1 MPLTIYNSLT
11 KKKETF
17 EPLKDGEISM
27 YVCGPTVYD
36 LCHIGHARS
45 QVVFDVIFR
54 YFKYS
59 GYQVNYTRNY
69 TDIDDKIINRAN
81 EKGVDPN
88 ELAEDYIREFDEDMA
103 AIGVELPTNRPKAT
117 ETMNEI
123 IALVTTLIDKGFAY
137 VLDGDV
143 YYSVRKFTPYG
154 KLSGKDIEALE
165 MGARVEVDERKEDP
179 LDFALWKSSKPGEP
193 FWESPWGKGRPGW
206 HIECSAMGKKF
217 LGETFDIHGG
227 GKDLIFP
234 HHENEIAQS
243 EAATGKLFVRYWI
256 HNGFVNIE
264 KEKMSKS
271 IGNILNIKDILK
283 VHSPEALRLFLL
295 SSHYR
300 SPIEYASSL
309 LKESEVALE
318 RLYTTLRRMDE
329 FIKGNGIEG
338 SSGGTDLIESFE
350 HHMDDDFNTALVVGD
365 VFEALKKANRHLD
378 DSQKGGLSEDALRS
392 IIAAKEAIKTISSV
406 LGVFNKEPAAYFSQK
421 EKGYLETSALTT
433 EEIEKLISERNAARK
448 GKDFSKADQI
458 RVTLDEKGIALED
471 TPQGTKWKVK

>member
-11 KKKETF
+11 RKKETF
-17 EPLKDGEISM
+17 KPLIDGEINM

-54 YFKYS
+54 YLKYKGFK
-59 GYQVNYTRNY
+59 VNYTRNY

-81 EKGVDPN
+81 ERGIEAK
-88 ELAEDYIREFDEDMA
+88 ELAENYIKAFDEDME
-103 AIGVELPTNRPKAT
+103 AIGVELPTHRPKAT
-117 ETMNEI
+117 ETMGEI
-123 IALVTTLIDKGFAY
+123 IDLVQTLIDKGYAY

-143 YYSVRKFTPYG
+143 YYSVRKFVSYG
-154 KLSGKDIEALE
+154 KLSGKDIEALKT
-165 MGARVEVDERKEDP
+165 GARVEVDERKEDP

-206 HIECSAMGKKF
+206 HIECSAMGNKF
-217 LGETFDIHGG
+217 LGETLDIHGG
-227 GKDLIFP
+227 GRDLIFP

-243 EAATGKLFVRYWI
+243 EAATGKPFVRYWI

-283 VHSPEALRLFLL
+283 VHSSEALRLFLI

-309 LKESEVALE
+309 LKEAEVALE
-318 RLYTTLRRMDE
+318 RVYTTMKRIDK
-329 FIKGNGIEG
+329 FINEKGIEG
-338 SSGGTDLIESFE
+338 SSDRCGLISSFE
-350 HHMDDDFNTALVVGD
+350 QHMDDDFNTALVVGD
-365 VFEALKKANRHLD
+365 VFESLRMANRYLD
-378 DSQKGGLSEDALRS
+378 DSQKGELSEEVVAS
-392 IIAAKEAIKTISSV
+392 IIASKDAIKTISLV
-406 LGVFNKEPAAYFSQK
+406 LGIFNKEPDVYFSQK
-421 EKGYLETSALTT
+421 EKGYLEKTAITT
-433 EEIEKLISERNAARK
+433 EEIEKLISERNEVRETRDFAR
-448 GKDFSKADQI
+448 ADEI
-458 RVTLDEKGIALED
+458 RSTLDEKGIVLED